1 MKEAVERFW
10 NVVHILKPFGFENR
24 KLKMGSAARASGAR
38 RAARPARAR
47 ARVPAWRFVCF
58 CTASLKS
65 ASVFPNS
72 FKRIFKVRDEPR
84 SFQNPFSC

>member
-47 ARVPAWRFVCF
+47 ARVPAWRVVCF
-58 CTASLKS
+58 CTASLTVHQCFLVRSSEFSKYEM
-65 ASVFPNS
+65 S
-72 FKRIFKVRDEPR
+72 F
-84 SFQNPFSC
+84 